1 MKYFS
6 LIFSLLIILLY
17 SCKEDEV
24 ILNPELNSTQ
34 ASQDN
39 LIAESIFNDVLRIVE
54 NGISNNKTQKQY
66 P

>member
-6 LIFSLLIILLY
+6 LIFSLLIVLLY

-24 ILNPELNSTQ
+24 ILNPELKSTQ

-39 LIAESIFNDVLRIVE
+39 LIAESIFNDIL
-54 NGISNNKTQKQY
+54 SSA
-66 P
+66 